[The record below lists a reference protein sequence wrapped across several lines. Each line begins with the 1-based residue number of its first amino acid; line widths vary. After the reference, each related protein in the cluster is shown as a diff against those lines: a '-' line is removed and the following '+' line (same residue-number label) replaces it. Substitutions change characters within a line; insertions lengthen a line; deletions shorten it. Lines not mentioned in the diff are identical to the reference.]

1 MIESAGKKTPGT
13 GWLIRRNL
21 SRAAVYGFLI
31 LVAFVCLLP
40 FYSMLVSA
48 THTNTDIARK
58 LLLLPGDQFLENYNR
73 LVSRVPI
80 WRGFLNSVFVTTTSV
95 ALLLYFS
102 ALVAFG
108 FSKYRFKGSQVLFLI
123 VLGTLMIPGQLGI
136 IGFFKL
142 MGTFGMLNTY
152 WPLILPSIAN
162 AFGVFFMK
170 QMCDATIPDEVM
182 DAARID
188 GCGELRLFHRIALPM
203 LVPALATLG
212 IFSVV
217 SRWNDFLMPLI
228 IIFDNEKQLLP
239 VMIAYTKGQFST
251 DFGAQYVGILLSVIP
266 ILVVFSIASKKIM
279 SGITAGSLKG

>member
-1 MIESAGKKTPGT
+1 
-13 GWLIRRNL
+13 
-21 SRAAVYGFLI
+21 
-31 LVAFVCLLP
+31 
-40 FYSMLVSA
+40 
-48 THTNTDIARK
+48 
-58 LLLLPGDQFLENYNR
+58 LPGDQFAENYGR
-73 LVSRVPI
+73 LVARVLI
-80 WRGFLNSVFVTTTSV
+80 WRGFLNSVFVTATSV

-102 ALVAFG
+102 SMVAFG
-108 FSKYRFKGSQVLFLI
+108 FSKYRFRGSQALFLV

-142 MGTFGMLNTY
+142 MGTFNMLNTY

-170 QMCDATIPDEVM
+170 QMCDANIPDEIL

-188 GCGELRLFHRIALPM
+188 GCGELQLFHRMALPM

-217 SRWNDFLMPLI
+217 SKWNEFLMPLI
-228 IIFDNEKQLLP
+228 IVFDNEKQLLP
-239 VMIAYTKGQFST
+239 VMVAYTKGQFAT

-266 ILVVFSIASKKIM
+266 ILVVFSLASKKIV